1 MQSLGQRAAQGD
13 AAADMALIEIM
24 EKPAGA
30 VTTLKKLFTPEDPQ
44 MSEQEMAMVGAPG
57 QMPPGMGGM
66 PPGAEQLEGGP
77 PPGVS
82 TILSQMESPG
92 GGAMTVGQM

>member
-1 MQSLGQRAAQGD
+1 
-13 AAADMALIEIM
+13 
-24 EKPAGA
+24 
-30 VTTLKKLFTPEDPQ
+30 
-44 MSEQEMAMVGAPG
+44 
-57 QMPPGMGGM
+57 MPPGMDQM
-66 PPGAEQLEGGP
+66 DQLEGGP